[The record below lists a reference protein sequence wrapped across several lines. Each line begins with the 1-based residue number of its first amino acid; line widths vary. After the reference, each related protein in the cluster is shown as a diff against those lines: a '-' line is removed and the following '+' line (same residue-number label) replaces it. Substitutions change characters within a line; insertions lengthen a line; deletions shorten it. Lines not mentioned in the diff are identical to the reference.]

1 MKKRLLAVA
10 MGAMLASTLSGCTL
24 GSFCYLAA
32 DKQGQCQVVNVPNP
46 PTQQLTI
53 TRPGGRS

>member
-1 MKKRLLAVA
+1 MKKRLIAVTFGV
-10 MGAMLASTLSGCTL
+10 MMVSTLSGCTL

-46 PTQQLTI
+46 PVQQLTI